1 MGFAGT
7 PIREK
12 GSEWKIILG
21 RNRRRMWTVN
31 RLMQL
36 GRIGRVGIAALGA
49 MAFTPLLTVAQQQ
62 PIQGCGTAIS
72 CRPLG
77 FSTNGPSGTGSMVF
91 GVAAGFD
98 PGFKLSVIGMHTIV
112 IAPRP
117 TSAVER
123 GRLFRLGVS
132 LLPPTPAP
140 TPVPTPPPT
149 PAPSNRG
156 GAS

>member
-1 MGFAGT
+1 M
-7 PIREK
+7 ENN
-12 GSEWKIILG
+12 SG
-21 RNRRRMWTVN
+21 RNRRREWTVN
-31 RLMQL
+31 RLLWL
-36 GRIGRVGIAALGA
+36 GRIGRVGIVALGA
-49 MAFTPLLTVAQQQ
+49 MALAPLLTLAQQQ

-77 FSTNGPSGTGSMVF
+77 FSTNGPSGTGSMLF

-98 PGFKLSVIGMHTIV
+98 PGFKLSIIGAHTIL

-117 TSAVER
+117 TPAVER
-123 GRLFRLGVS
+123 GQLFRLGVS
-132 LLPPTPAP
+132 LLPPTPVPTPAP
-140 TPVPTPPPT
+140 TPPPTPPPT

>member
-1 MGFAGT
+1 
-7 PIREK
+7 
-12 GSEWKIILG
+12 
-21 RNRRRMWTVN
+21 MW
-31 RLMQL
+31 L
-36 GRIGRVGIAALGA
+36 GRIGRVGIVALGA
-49 MAFTPLLTVAQQQ
+49 MAFTPLLAVAQQQ

-77 FSTNGPSGTGSMVF
+77 FSTNGPSGTGSMLF

-98 PGFKLSVIGMHTIV
+98 PGFKLSIIGSHTIV

-117 TSAVER
+117 NPPVER
-123 GRLFRLGVS
+123 GQLFRLGVS

-149 PAPSNRG
+149 PVPPDRG
-156 GAS
+156 TAS

>member
-1 MGFAGT
+1 MV
-7 PIREK
+7 
-12 GSEWKIILG
+12 
-21 RNRRRMWTVN
+21 M
-31 RLMQL
+31 RLMRL
-36 GRIGRVGIAALGA
+36 ARIGRVGSGILGA
-49 MAFTPLLTVAQQQ
+49 MALAPLLTLAQQQ

-77 FSTNGPSGTGSMVF
+77 FSTNGPSGTGSMLF

-98 PGFKLSVIGMHTIV
+98 PGFKLSVIGAHTIV

-117 TSAVER
+117 NPAVER
-123 GRLFRLGVS
+123 GQLFRLGVS

-149 PAPSNRG
+149 PAPSDRG
-156 GAS
+156 TAS

>member
-1 MGFAGT
+1 MLIPKPPVPSGV
-7 PIREK
+7 K
-12 GSEWKIILG
+12 GYPC
-21 RNRRRMWTVN
+21 RNHCPARTVN
-31 RLMQL
+31 RLMWL
-36 GRIGRVGIAALGA
+36 ARIGRVGIGVLGA
-49 MAFTPLLTVAQQQ
+49 MVFAPLLTVAQQQ

-77 FSTNGPSGTGSMVF
+77 FTANGPSGTGSMLF

-98 PGFKLSVIGMHTIV
+98 PGFRLSVIGAHTIV

-117 TSAVER
+117 TPAVER
-123 GRLFRLGVS
+123 GQLFRLGVS

-156 GAS
+156 AS